1 MRITDIKSDLSNKS
15 KVAIVCVG
23 YNRIKSMK
31 RLLGALRSAK
41 YPSNDV
47 PLVISVDCSGDTE
60 LYNYVKDFE
69 WPYGQKY
76 VNIQEERLGLK
87 NHIYQCGD
95 LTEYFKAIIL
105 LEDDLFVSPY
115 FYSYVLKTL
124 EKYGE
129 DNRIAQISL
138 YKNERNGYVGLPF
151 ANIQNGS
158 DVFLMQDVSTWGE
171 CWTKSMWNK
180 FKEWRD
186 KHSEEDIQNVD
197 MPDTIKGWTR
207 AWSKYYNAY
216 VRDTNKYIVYPNVS
230 VTTNFS
236 DAGEHG
242 SDNNC
247 VVQVNL
253 LQNDFVYRLNDFEQ
267 LVKYD
272 IYFNNEDLYQWVD
285 IPRENLCLDVY
296 GFHKNVTG
304 CRYILSTKVLP
315 YECVKSYA
323 LNMRPIELN
332 VKYGILGNGLFLYD
346 TTKTIKVKSTAY
358 HYSVVPYFLK
368 GFDEHLLIRYVFCWV
383 KRAIKL
389 KLKMY

>member
-124 EKYGE
+124 EKYGD
-129 DNRIAQISL
+129 DNRIA
-138 YKNERNGYVGLPF
+138 
-151 ANIQNGS
+151 
-158 DVFLMQDVSTWGE
+158 T
-171 CWTKSMWNK
+171 
-180 FKEWRD
+180 EW
-186 KHSEEDIQNVD
+186 
-197 MPDTIKGWTR
+197 
-207 AWSKYYNAY
+207 
-216 VRDTNKYIVYPNVS
+216 
-230 VTTNFS
+230 
-236 DAGEHG
+236 
-242 SDNNC
+242 
-247 VVQVNL
+247 L
-253 LQNDFVYRLNDFEQ
+253 
-267 LVKYD
+267 
-272 IYFNNEDLYQWVD
+272 
-285 IPRENLCLDVY
+285 
-296 GFHKNVTG
+296 
-304 CRYILSTKVLP
+304 
-315 YECVKSYA
+315 
-323 LNMRPIELN
+323 
-332 VKYGILGNGLFLYD
+332 
-346 TTKTIKVKSTAY
+346 
-358 HYSVVPYFLK
+358 
-368 GFDEHLLIRYVFCWV
+368 
-383 KRAIKL
+383 
-389 KLKMY
+389 